1 MNVLK
6 EPRIESLRKTAG
18 ESGKLDYAVGTSYF
32 QINLL
37 NENINL
43 WKQTLQQNKPTDNLL
58 LACDKNTEDLL
69 ISKLTWVVGSAIR
82 GTTVSDAT
90 EAKKLLT
97 HMGVDNELAKAAVK
111 HCPGLAEDLVWAF
124 YLERHGWLTATPVAR
139 SEKQTTRTKNNK

>member
-1 MNVLK
+1 MNVLTD
-6 EPRIESLRKTAG
+6 PRIESLRKTAG
-18 ESGKLDYAVGTSYF
+18 ESGKLEYAVGINYF

-43 WKQTLQQNKPTDNLL
+43 WKQTFQQNNPTDNLL

-82 GTTVSDAT
+82 GTRVSNAT
-90 EAKKLLT
+90 EAKKLLA
-97 HMGVDNELAKAAVK
+97 HMGVANELAKAAVE

-139 SEKQTTRTKNNK
+139 SDNQATRTEER

>member
-1 MNVLK
+1 MNVLTD
-6 EPRIESLRKTAG
+6 PRIESLRKTAG

-111 HCPGLAEDLVWAF
+111 LCPGLAEDLVWAF

>member
-1 MNVLK
+1 MNVLTD
-6 EPRIESLRKTAG
+6 PRIESLRKTAG

-111 HCPGLAEDLVWAF
+111 LCPGLAEDLVWAF

-139 SEKQTTRTKNNK
+139 SEKQKTRTKKR

>member
-1 MNVLK
+1 MNVLTD
-6 EPRIESLRKTAG
+6 PRIESLRKTAG

-111 HCPGLAEDLVWAF
+111 LCPGLAEDLVWAF

-139 SEKQTTRTKNNK
+139 SEKQATIKYI

>member
-1 MNVLK
+1 MNVLTD
-6 EPRIESLRKTAG
+6 PRIESLRKTAG
-18 ESGKLDYAVGTSYF
+18 ESGKLDYAVGTNYF

-111 HCPGLAEDLVWAF
+111 LCPGLAEDLVWAF

>member
-1 MNVLK
+1 MNVLTD
-6 EPRIESLRKTAG
+6 PRIESLRKTAG
-18 ESGKLDYAVGTSYF
+18 ESGKLDYAVGTDYF

-43 WKQTLQQNKPTDNLL
+43 WKHPFQQNNPTDNLL

-82 GTTVSDAT
+82 GTRVSNAT

-111 HCPGLAEDLVWAF
+111 LCPGLAEDLVWAF

-139 SEKQTTRTKNNK
+139 LSLIHI